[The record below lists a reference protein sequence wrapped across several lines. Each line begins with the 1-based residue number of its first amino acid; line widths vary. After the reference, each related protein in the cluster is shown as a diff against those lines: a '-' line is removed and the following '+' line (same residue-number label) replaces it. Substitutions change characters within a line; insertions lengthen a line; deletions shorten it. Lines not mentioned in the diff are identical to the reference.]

1 MLEVRQAT
9 AADVIEWYEGYP
21 PATLRAWVAVLDGR
35 VVGIA
40 GVAYGGLSKSRFVP
54 EAFSEFKPELQPYLR
69 SPQVQTAIRRVV
81 KMIRTTRP
89 GPIAYADSKH
99 PGAERLLTRLGAV
112 RIASSE
118 QGEVYQWGL

>member
-21 PATLRAWVAVLDGR
+21 PATLRAWVAVLDGK

-54 EAFSEFKPELQPYLR
+54 EAFSEFKPELEPHLR
-69 SPQVQTAIRRVV
+69 SAPVQRAIRRVV
-81 KMIRTTRP
+81 KMIRATRP
-89 GPIAYADSKH
+89 GPIAYASPKH
-99 PGAERLLTRLGAV
+99 EGSQELLKRLGFR
-112 RIASSE
+112 RIGSCE
-118 QGEVYQWGL
+118 QGEVYQWS